1 MTSNMNDNELDRL
14 ITASIERRKMLENL
28 NEVIVADIRRQAR
41 RAWIRR
47 WGRIVAFSFGLP
59 LVLIVFALSLRLLL
73 AIPSMGPARFCLL
86 IPVATMLYFARRAMK
101 DFSIAEV

>member
-1 MTSNMNDNELDRL
+1 MNDNELDRL

>member
-1 MTSNMNDNELDRL
+1 
-14 ITASIERRKMLENL
+14 MLENL

-101 DFSIAEV
+101 DFSIVEV